1 MARKKRPIP
10 EINAGSMADIAFL
23 LLVFFLVTTTMD
35 TDKGLRVKLPPFPDP
50 NTPPPTSTQNNRNVL
65 EVLVN
70 SRDYLLVEQNI
81 MNIENLTEL
90 TKQHLTNE
98 GKRDDLAE
106 SSVKAI
112 VSLKNDRGTSYKRYV
127 EVYNELMR
135 AYREVRDE
143 YAGKN
148 IAFTMFNS
156 NIQDNLSRIS
166 KEAEEFGIDFPIMK
180 DEGQRLAKALGVE
193 RTAEAFVFDPKTQ
206 KVLFRGPINDQL
218 GYETQRNSASEW
230 YLKDALDTI
239 LEGNQVNMD
248 NVPDSKG
255 CLVAIFNN

>member
-1 MARKKRPIP
+1 MKFLKYGPI
-10 EINAGSMADIAFL
+10 A
-23 LLVFFLVTTTMD
+23 VLVTIYYSSVLGD
-35 TDKGLRVKLPPFPDP
+35 DWLRSVPQF
-50 NTPPPTSTQNNRNVL
+50 
-65 EVLVN
+65 
-70 SRDYLLVEQNI
+70 
-81 MNIENLTEL
+81 EL
-90 TKQHLTNE
+90 TDHLGDVHTLE
-98 GKRDDLAE
+98 DYEKYDLA
-106 SSVKAI
+106 VF
-112 VSLKNDRGTSYKRYV
+112 YV
-127 EVYNELMR
+127 QGVGCPIARIALPN
-135 AYREVRDE
+135 YREVRDE
-143 YAGKN
+143 YASKN
-148 IAFTMFNS
+148 IAFTMLNS

-206 KVLFRGPINDQL
+206 KVLFRGPINDQI

>member
-1 MARKKRPIP
+1 MKFLKYGPI
-10 EINAGSMADIAFL
+10 A
-23 LLVFFLVTTTMD
+23 VLVTIYYSSVLGD
-35 TDKGLRVKLPPFPDP
+35 DWLRSVPEF
-50 NTPPPTSTQNNRNVL
+50 
-65 EVLVN
+65 
-70 SRDYLLVEQNI
+70 
-81 MNIENLTEL
+81 EL
-90 TKQHLTNE
+90 TDHLGDVHTLE
-98 GKRDDLAE
+98 DYEKYDLA
-106 SSVKAI
+106 VF
-112 VSLKNDRGTSYKRYV
+112 YV
-127 EVYNELMR
+127 QGVGCPIARIALPN
-135 AYREVRDE
+135 YREVRDE

-206 KVLFRGPINDQL
+206 KVLLRGPINDQL

-248 NVPDSKG
+248 NVPASKG

>member
-1 MARKKRPIP
+1 MKFLKYGPI
-10 EINAGSMADIAFL
+10 A
-23 LLVFFLVTTTMD
+23 VLVTIYYSSVLGD
-35 TDKGLRVKLPPFPDP
+35 DWLRSVPEF
-50 NTPPPTSTQNNRNVL
+50 
-65 EVLVN
+65 
-70 SRDYLLVEQNI
+70 
-81 MNIENLTEL
+81 EL
-90 TKQHLTNE
+90 TDHLGDVHTLE
-98 GKRDDLAE
+98 DYEKYDLA
-106 SSVKAI
+106 VF
-112 VSLKNDRGTSYKRYV
+112 YV
-127 EVYNELMR
+127 QGVGCPIARIALPN
-135 AYREVRDE
+135 YREVRDE
-143 YAGKN
+143 YAVKN

-193 RTAEAFVFDPKTQ
+193 RTAEAFIFDPKTQ